1 MPLWKNYLLPQS
13 IDEALAAL
21 SSAPEPSRLVGGGTD
36 LLLDLQQGRHPP
48 VDTLVD
54 VTAIPEL
61 GCLELRGGQ
70 LFIGAAVPLR
80 KIAASPL
87 VNGVAQALAEA
98 CLQIG
103 GPQVRNAATLG
114 GNVAHALPAGDGTI
128 ALAAL
133 GAQAE
138 VTSRIGR
145 KRVSILDLFRGPG
158 KSALDPRGELLVG
171 FYVQPAGEAEGSAFA
186 PVMRPQGVALPIL
199 NMAAWLRIANGCVTE
214 VRLAVGPAGPT
225 PQRVPAAERVLT
237 GRPLSQAT
245 LDQALYTLLEAVHY
259 RNSPHRASADYRRH
273 LSRTLLEQV
282 LTTAYQRAEARR
294 KDINTNTTNGST
306 E

>member
-36 LLLDLQQGRHPP
+36 LLLDMQQGRHPP

-54 VTAIPEL
+54 VTSIPEL

-87 VNGVAQALAEA
+87 VNAQAQALAEA
-98 CLQIG
+98 CVLIG
-103 GPQVRNAATLG
+103 GPQVRNTATLG

-133 GAQAE
+133 DAQVE
-138 VTSRIGR
+138 VASPSGR

-158 KSALDPRGELLVG
+158 QVGPGPARRAAGGLLPSTSRCG
-171 FYVQPAGEAEGSAFA
+171 RRLGLRPGDAPAGGGAAD
-186 PVMRPQGVALPIL
+186 PQHG
-199 NMAAWLRIANGCVTE
+199 
-214 VRLAVGPAGPT
+214 RLAAH
-225 PQRVPAAERVLT
+225 
-237 GRPLSQAT
+237 SQ
-245 LDQALYTLLEAVHY
+245 
-259 RNSPHRASADYRRH
+259 
-273 LSRTLLEQV
+273 
-282 LTTAYQRAEARR
+282 
-294 KDINTNTTNGST
+294 
-306 E
+306 